1 MARLLSPN
9 PQRIPKPVYDDS
21 SPDAVAA
28 RFAGGTDA
36 TLVDKLA
43 AIVGKG
49 NYAHFVSANRTCEM
63 GLQMVADK
71 PFESIAVLVE
81 RASRPEV
88 TLA

>member
-36 TLVDKLA
+36 ALVDKLA
-43 AIVGKG
+43 GLDKG
-49 NYAHFVSANRTCEM
+49 NYAHFVSTNRTCEM

>member
-1 MARLLSPN
+1 MVRLLSPN
-9 PQRIPKPVYDDS
+9 PERIPKPVYDDS
-21 SPDAVAA
+21 APDAVAA

-36 TLVDKLA
+36 VLVDKLA
-43 AIVGKG
+43 GLDKG

>member
-36 TLVDKLA
+36 ALVDKLA
-43 AIVGKG
+43 GLDKG
-49 NYAHFVSANRTCEM
+49 NYAHFVSANLTCEM